1 MQLLIGSSV
10 YILIPNGIET
20 TFEIGVNVRS
30 FHLLANRSIPH
41 VDHPSMTRATS
52 GTVSVNVQMFPV
64 ACRGCWMP
72 GANEDFG
79 YPRKHFSF
87 VPQNLWRPFLV
98 IHQNFH
104 FFASVVTFHE
114 NWLLGCPP
122 QCGIMPGNDIFLF
135 FFSIYLHLKKLAPW
149 MPPRADARGRHTV
162 RTPLCTPLIL
172 MYYFLDLGTKQV
184 LCRASEFHGTW
195 KLDPTCLFVC
205 GTQNPWPDL
214 SVCL

>member
-1 MQLLIGSSV
+1 MATIMQLLIGSSV

-79 YPRKHFSF
+79 
-87 VPQNLWRPFLV
+87 NLDTLENIFHSSSKIYDDLFLV

-114 NWLLGCPP
+114 NWLLGCPS
-122 QCGIMPGNDIFLF
+122 QCCIMPGNDIFLF
-135 FFSIYLHLKKLAPW
+135 F
-149 MPPRADARGRHTV
+149 
-162 RTPLCTPLIL
+162 
-172 MYYFLDLGTKQV
+172 
-184 LCRASEFHGTW
+184 
-195 KLDPTCLFVC
+195 
-205 GTQNPWPDL
+205 
-214 SVCL
+214 